1 MGLDGRYGPT
11 GSMPA
16 PIRRTRVPGRPTQKA
31 FDRIGPRR
39 TQSPTAQRI
48 IRLVGTLGPVPLELL
63 ARLVSDLQ
71 DRSLT
76 ATYIAV
82 QALCRTHVL
91 ETLSVTDVGIQ
102 RAPGLGRFVVPGV
115 TWATRAH
122 ALGLE
127 EYPPLVT
134 GSDPDELVAA
144 VVWNSEVMRRLALG
158 WRVATGTDWIRG
170 VARLPVDGQYFDRA
184 RRMLALEQ
192 SGGLE
197 IPAGIE
203 VAGMLPPRLTRD
215 TLPMLWVRGGSA
227 RAEGFKALLR
237 AVEAVAPF
245 EVVVRTR
252 SAKAR
257 DWYRRAIG
265 QRLAREKFS
274 PLTVLPIR
282 RGTPWVAHWVRV
294 RHAFTDTDRSV
305 RVASLRTHFG

>member
-1 MGLDGRYGPT
+1 MAFDGRYGPA

-16 PIRRTRVPGRPTQKA
+16 PTTRNRVPGRPTQRA

-39 TQSPTAQRI
+39 TQSPTAHRI

-91 ETLSVTDVGIQ
+91 ETLSVTDVAIQ
-102 RAPGLGRFVVPGV
+102 RAPGLGRFVVPGI
-115 TWATRAH
+115 TWATRAP
-122 ALGLE
+122 ALGLD
-127 EYPPLVT
+127 EYPQLVA
-134 GSDPDELVAA
+134 GSDPDELVSA
-144 VVWNSEVMRRLALG
+144 VVWNSEIVRRLALG
-158 WRVATGTDWIRG
+158 WRVATGIDWLRG
-170 VARLPVDGQYFDRA
+170 VADLPVDGQYFDRA
-184 RRMLALEQ
+184 RRMLSLEQ
-192 SGGLE
+192 SGGFA
-197 IPAGIE
+197 IPAGID
-203 VAGMLPPRLTRD
+203 VTGMLPPRVTRD
-215 TLPMLWVRGGSA
+215 SLPMLCVRGGSA
-227 RAEGFKALLR
+227 RADGFKALLR

-245 EVVVRTR
+245 EVVVRTP
-252 SAKAR
+252 SAKGR

-282 RGTPWVAHWVRV
+282 RGTPWSAHWVRV
-294 RHAFTDTDRSV
+294 RQAFTDTDRSV
-305 RVASLRTHFG
+305 RAGNLRTHFG